1 VTVVATIH
9 VTAERT
15 VNAPPEQVYGYVAD
29 MREHHPRFLPSEFAD
44 FQVESGGVGAGT
56 VTRFTLNTGGRSRN
70 YRMQIAEPEPGR
82 VLTEADTESSLV
94 TTWTIEPAGGGSRV
108 QIATTWEGAGGIGG
122 FFERTFAPRVLR
134 RLYDDELARLDEYA
148 RQQSGTA

>member
-1 VTVVATIH
+1 MATIH

-15 VNAPPEQVYGYVAD
+15 IDAPPDRVYAYVAD
-29 MREHHPRFLPSEFAD
+29 MREHHPRFLPSAFSD

-56 VTRFTLNTGGRSRN
+56 VTRFTLTAGRRSRR

-82 VLTEADTESSLV
+82 ILTESDTESSLV
-94 TTWTIEPAGGGSRV
+94 TTWTIEAAGEGSRV

-134 RLYDDELARLDEYA
+134 GIYDDELARLNDYA
-148 RQQSGTA
+148 RQQSAS